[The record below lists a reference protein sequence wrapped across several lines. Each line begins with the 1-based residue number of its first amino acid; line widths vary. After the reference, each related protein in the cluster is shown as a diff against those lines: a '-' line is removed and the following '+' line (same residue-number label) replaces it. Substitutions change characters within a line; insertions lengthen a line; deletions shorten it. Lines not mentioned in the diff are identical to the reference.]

1 MKATNKIEL
10 PAVTIH
16 GLENLAP
23 FIRPTSF
30 ERKFIFHPV
39 SSHFYNLIYSNM
51 SEARETIYRLVKEK
65 AVLKQDVYT
74 NTVKTF
80 GELKTALAETIID
93 IKTNFAN
100 HDNRVD
106 FHYRDRG
113 DFQAEIKIA
122 GDVLVFYMHTNV
134 FQFDKSHSVWR
145 SSYLKENDDNSYVGI
160 INVYNFLADS
170 FKYQRTSDMGYLI
183 ARIFV
188 NREGHFLVQ
197 GKRQLGYLYN
207 DFVNNVL
214 DHAALKSVVDSCVLY
229 TLDFDLYTP
238 PYENMQQ
245 VTVEEIQSITSS
257 SSLATGKRMGF
268 RFGLEDTGF

>member
-1 MKATNKIEL
+1 
-10 PAVTIH
+10 
-16 GLENLAP
+16 
-23 FIRPTSF
+23 
-30 ERKFIFHPV
+30 
-39 SSHFYNLIYSNM
+39 M

-65 AVLKQDVYT
+65 AVLKQDVYH
-74 NTVKTF
+74 NTVRNFT
-80 GELKTALAETIID
+80 ELKAVLSETVTD
-93 IKTNFAN
+93 IRQNFGNA
-100 HDNRVD
+100 DNRVD

-145 SSYLKENDDNSYVGI
+145 SSYLKENDENSYVGI

-170 FKYQRTSDMGYLI
+170 FKYQRVSDVGYLI

-188 NREGHFLVQ
+188 NKENHFLVQ

-207 DFVNNVL
+207 DFLNNKF
-214 DHAALKSVVDSCVLY
+214 DKEAMKSVVESAILY

-245 VTVEEIQSITSS
+245 VTVEEIQSVTSS
-257 SSLATGKRMGF
+257 TSLATGKRMGF
-268 RFGLEDTGF
+268 RFGLEDGML

>member
-1 MKATNKIEL
+1 MCKL
-10 PAVTIH
+10 SRFLQHLIH
-16 GLENLAP
+16 CVCQKPEKR
-23 FIRPTSF
+23 FI
-30 ERKFIFHPV
+30 
-39 SSHFYNLIYSNM
+39 
-51 SEARETIYRLVKEK
+51 ALVKESCPQAGCVFQYCK
-65 AVLKQDVYT
+65 NFRELKQT
-74 NTVKTF
+74 
-80 GELKTALAETIID
+80 LAESVND
-93 IKTNFAN
+93 IKANFTIMIAGSIFII
-100 HDNRVD
+100 VTVVI
-106 FHYRDRG
+106 
-113 DFQAEIKIA
+113 FQAEIKIA

-145 SSYLKENDDNSYVGI
+145 SSYLKDNDDNSYVGI

-170 FKYQRTSDMGYLI
+170 FKYQRISDMGYLI

-214 DHAALKSVVDSCVLY
+214 DKEALKSIVDSCVLY

-238 PYENMQQ
+238 PYENLQQ